1 MADSTTFKDKQYAF
15 AAHIR
20 DPDNVAAPDGI
31 EARRM
36 AIYRKLFFNNLFNLL
51 ATFFPVLRKIHSDDQ
66 WRRFIRGF
74 LQHHQA
80 QTPYFLQ
87 LPEEFLGY
95 LQNEFRPGDEDYPFL
110 LELAHY
116 EYAELALAVSE
127 EEGDLTGVDP
137 DGDLLAD
144 VPVKSALSW
153 TYAYHYPVH
162 RISPDYLP
170 DERDAQGVYLA
181 LYRGADGKVGFLE
194 LNAVTAALLDDI
206 ESNENNL
213 SGEQLLRALAR
224 KINYPDTDALVAHGA
239 GALREM
245 RQLEILAGTRS
256 PGQRRS

>member
-20 DPDNVAAPDGI
+20 DPDNVAAPEGI

-51 ATFFPVLRKIHSDDQ
+51 GTFFPVLRKIHSDDQ

-87 LPEEFLGY
+87 LPEEFLSY
-95 LQNEFRPGDEDYPFL
+95 LQNEFEPRDEDYPFL

-127 EEGDLTGVDP
+127 DEENLAGVDP
-137 DGDLLAD
+137 DGDLLANI
-144 VPVKSALSW
+144 PVKSALSR
-153 TYAYHYPVH
+153 TYGYHFPVH
-162 RISPDYLP
+162 RISPNYLP
-170 DERDAQGVYLA
+170 DEQNEQGVVYLA
-181 LYRGADGKVGFLE
+181 LYRGTDGKVGFLE

-206 ESNENNL
+206 ENNENNL
-213 SGEQLLRALAR
+213 SGEQLLRALAE

-239 GALREM
+239 DALRQM
-245 RQLEILAGTRS
+245 RQLEILSGTRS
-256 PGQRRS
+256 PA